1 MPDVPELNLDSIL
14 SKEKLDKLS
23 QLDPDFYEKAAKL
36 LKELEA
42 EKNGAEPDSFKSN
55 YITDQLEVTKGQ
67 VREIIQ
73 ERMHNII
80 RIALSQSVKE
90 EKGDAPALTQEETEL
105 YNALCDL
112 LSVWRGKRLYQVF
125 GKRSDKKEISQKQE
139 KELYKKEPEK
149 EKHVPK
155 EKTKNFKDYTMVR
168 LLTDVPTFVGIDNC
182 NYTLAKEDVAM
193 VPGVNA
199 KALITR
205 KAAMQITVK

>member
-1 MPDVPELNLDSIL
+1 MPDAPELNLDSIL

-23 QLDPDFYEKAAKL
+23 QLDSDFYEKAAKL

-42 EKNGAEPDSFKSN
+42 EKSRAEPGSFKDN
-55 YITDQLEVTKGQ
+55 CITDQLEVAKGQ

-90 EKGDAPALTQEETEL
+90 DKGDAPALTHEETEL

-112 LSVWRGKRLYQVF
+112 LSVWRGKRLDQVF
-125 GKRSDKKEISQKQE
+125 GKRSDKKEISQKQ
-139 KELYKKEPEK
+139 
-149 EKHVPK
+149 

-168 LLTDVPTFVGIDNC
+168 LLTDVPTFVGLDNC

-199 KALITR
+199 KALIAR
-205 KAAMQITVK
+205 KTAVQIAVK